1 MSCDDGVPFDLG
13 VHAATIKFE
22 AWVCCLFLIL
32 MFGIFGNLF
41 AMTAILQSKRYKKY
55 HFHEN
60 WISSSIFFIHLL
72 VVDLIYCLFLVAK
85 GIHGF
90 RIWKK
95 LDIDMTNERECKFFI
110 LGEQT
115 FSNIGGWSMML
126 IVYTQAI
133 RGMWYASD
141 NNFACN
147 VLYSQVGVVLC
158 TLAIRVNFYDKVL
171 LCPSLVLD

>member
-1 MSCDDGVPFDLG
+1 MGCDNGVSFDLG
-13 VHAATIKFE
+13 VDPGTLKFE

-32 MFGIFGNLF
+32 MFGIFGNFF
-41 AMTAILQSKRYKKY
+41 AVSAILYAKRNKKY
-55 HFHEN
+55 HFNQN
-60 WISSSIFFIHLL
+60 WTSSSIFFIHLL

-95 LDIDMTNERECKFFI
+95 LDTDTVNERECKFFV

-126 IVYTQAI
+126 IMYTQAI
-133 RGMWYASD
+133 RGMWYASEID
-141 NNFACN
+141 IPCN
-147 VLYSQVGVVLC
+147 VLYKDSYV
-158 TLAIRVNFYDKVL
+158 Y
-171 LCPSLVLD
+171 

>member
-1 MSCDDGVPFDLG
+1 MGCEEEVSFELG
-13 VHAATIKFE
+13 VDATTLKFE
-22 AWVCCLFLIL
+22 AWVCCLFVIL

-41 AMTAILQSKRYKKY
+41 AVSAILYAKRNEKY
-55 HFHEN
+55 HFHQN

-95 LDIDMTNERECKFFI
+95 WDIDIVNERECKFFV

-133 RGMWYASD
+133 RGMWYASEND
-141 NNFACN
+141 FVCN
-147 VLYSQVGVVLC
+147 
-158 TLAIRVNFYDKVL
+158 L
-171 LCPSLVLD
+171 LNY